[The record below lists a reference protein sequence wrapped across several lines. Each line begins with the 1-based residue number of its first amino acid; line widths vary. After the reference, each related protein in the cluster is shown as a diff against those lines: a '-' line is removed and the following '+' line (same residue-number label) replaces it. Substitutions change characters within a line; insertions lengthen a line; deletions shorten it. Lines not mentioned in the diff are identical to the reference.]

1 MIPHAC
7 RILFI
12 AMLGFAGPV
21 LVAAEKTPSASAAAP
36 PRPRLVVLVYF
47 DQLRGD
53 YLTRWSDQFGE
64 GGFKRLVSE
73 GAWFQNCHYPYSLT
87 VTGAGH
93 ASIATGCNP
102 ADHGVVGND
111 WYDRNLRKTVNCVAT
126 ERYEQVPARTL
137 AGDDED
143 DKKGARG
150 GVSSEQ
156 LLKPT
161 FADALKLATGGKG
174 KVVSISLK
182 NRGAAL
188 PGGKTPDGCYW
199 MDGGTGQFVTC
210 SYYRD
215 SLPSWVVAFN
225 GGKPVEHWR
234 GMVWERLRP
243 DLDYTKLSGAD
254 DVTGEG
260 KGASGQGRVFPHP
273 FEPVDPKTKPAY
285 LSAVY
290 TSPFGNE
297 VLMDFAEKAIE
308 AEKLGADEVPDLLS
322 LSFSSNDAVGHA
334 WGPDSQEVL
343 DVTLRSDRIM
353 KRLLDAL
360 DNKVGKGNFV
370 VVMSADHGICPLP
383 EVSRAQ
389 GKDASRVQPA
399 TSAKIEAFLA
409 EKYGKGPTKWLEA
422 TSGPWIYLNEKVIK
436 AAGVP
441 METVE
446 EALRA
451 WIVQQ
456 PGVHAA
462 YSSKALI
469 AGVPASDVIGQAVT
483 RSFHPS
489 RCGEI
494 YVLLKPL
501 YLPSAEL
508 GTGTTHGSPWPYDTH
523 VPLVVFGTG
532 VVPGMRQERVT
543 PLAAAPILAH
553 AAGIAPPAGATAPL
567 PPGLYLPASK

>member
-1 MIPHAC
+1 MFRLPC
-7 RILFI
+7 RLSVV
-12 AMLGFAGPV
+12 V
-21 LVAAEKTPSASAAAP
+21 LLALNLQAAAWAAEPTPHPAIAAA
-36 PRPRLVVLVYF
+36 RPKLLVLVYF
-47 DQLRGD
+47 DQFRGD
-53 YLTRWSDQFGE
+53 YLARWSDQFGE
-64 GGFKRLVSE
+64 GGFKRLMSD
-73 GAWFQNCHYPYSLT
+73 GAWFQNCHYPYAFT

-93 ASIATGCNP
+93 ASVATGCSP
-102 ADHGVVGND
+102 CDHGIVGND
-111 WYDRNLRKTVNCVAT
+111 WYDRSVKKSVNCVGAD
-126 ERYEQVPARTL
+126 RYEQVPMRTKP
-137 AGDDED
+137 GDDD
-143 DKKGARG
+143 DEKKGARG
-150 GVSSEQ
+150 GVSSER
-156 LLKPT
+156 LLQPT
-161 FADALKLATGGKG
+161 IADALKLASGGKSR
-174 KVVSISLK
+174 VVCLSLK

-188 PGGKTPDGCYW
+188 AGGKTPDACYW
-199 MDGGTGQFVTC
+199 MDGGTGLFVT
-210 SYYRD
+210 SNFYRD
-215 SLPSWVVAFN
+215 ALHPWVSDFN
-225 GGKPVEHWR
+225 ETKPADRWHGK
-234 GMVWERLRP
+234 VWNRYRT
-243 DLDYTKLSGAD
+243 DLDYSKLSGAD

-273 FEPVDPKTKPAY
+273 FEPTDPKAKPAY

-297 VLMDFAEKAIE
+297 VLLDFAEKAID
-308 AEKLGADEVPDLLS
+308 AEKLGSDEVPDLLS

-353 KRLLDAL
+353 KRLLDTL
-360 DNKVGKGNFV
+360 DEKVGKGNFV

-409 EKYGKGPTKWLEA
+409 ERFGKGPTKWLEA

-441 METVE
+441 VDKVE
-446 EALRA
+446 EALRT
-451 WIVQQ
+451 WLVQQ

-462 YSSKALI
+462 YSSKALL

-483 RSFHPS
+483 RSFHPA

-532 VVPGMRQERVT
+532 VVPGVRQERVT
-543 PLAAAPILAH
+543 PLAAAPILAQ
-553 AAGIAPPAGATAPL
+553 AAAIAPPAGATAPV
-567 PPGLYLPASK
+567 PPGLFLSASK